1 MSYENL
7 PPKLYA
13 LVDRA
18 MAAVKAKD
26 PTWFALCEKISWS
39 VNHNMRRSLGM
50 ACYQRWTIEMSGPY
64 VEQANEEVIY
74 NTVTHELAHFIAFY
88 IYRCAGHGATWK
100 MVHMIFGGTAKRC
113 TNAAEGG
120 YHAVRNVVRRV
131 ILGKGGKEY
140 QCTPKRWERQKYGLE
155 AAGYSYLRTVRI
167 NSDGSQ
173 TVLHVHKEVKA
184 AEIYLDANL
193 NRIA

>member
-1 MSYENL
+1 M
-7 PPKLYA
+7 
-13 LVDRA
+13 VQRGR
-18 MAAVKAKD
+18 
-26 PTWFALCEKISWS
+26 WS
-39 VNHNMRRSLGM
+39 I
-50 ACYQRWTIEMSGPY
+50 C
-64 VEQANEEVIY
+64 
-74 NTVTHELAHFIAFY
+74 
-88 IYRCAGHGATWK
+88 
-100 MVHMIFGGTAKRC
+100 
-113 TNAAEGG
+113 
-120 YHAVRNVVRRV
+120 NVVRRV